1 MQPHDHESS
10 RLELYKAGK
19 IEERRSARAPHAP
32 LQEALEVKEN
42 SESIKLLRPEL
53 IAIGL
58 LLLLLV
64 VLVLAGM

>member
-1 MQPHDHESS
+1 MSTHDQEPS

-19 IEERRSARAPHAP
+19 IEERRSARAPHVP

-58 LLLLLV
+58 MVLLLV
-64 VLVLAGM
+64 VLALAGM